1 MFIYFKKPFIN
12 LNTIL
17 FPFSFFL
24 NFSSLTFL
32 IILLNIF
39 DKPLLTTKIAII
51 HAITILTLR
60 SFSGEARSI
69 INKNNSILLI
79 YKILTIRTCLIF
91 PISILFYFLAFKIS
105 ELNFEIVIPFFL
117 KSVLDWIEEVYIC
130 KLEIKKNSLKIKNY
144 IIFQICSFL
153 TCLLVLLYSQNYFI
167 PLLVWSL
174 SSILIFYK
182 FYINLFIN
190 FSKNIDFNDL
200 KLITPH
206 ILSTII
212 IGMSLY
218 IFRQVFIHLTGEEIS
233 GSFFSAFAI
242 GGILSSFF
250 ANSLG
255 HLSKGSFVNRYFSG
269 FNLLLIFVL
278 FTKVLLGLLIFAL
291 AYFEWESLKIIK
303 NEFLFF
309 KTLGLSMIAGC
320 IMVLAQVKRFKI
332 LDENNK
338 NNLLGPNLIANIITI
353 MSVPLLFKLF
363 GVSSLSVSFLISAIA
378 TFALYYSYERKFI
391 FNIQNKSIV
400 LLGLPII
407 ICPIFFQLSGNI
419 FLEEWGRDP
428 STWLN
433 LANFNTG
440 LKPFIYDH
448 NNDLTKIPLPISIL
462 FCSFLIFLIG
472 KYNDSKISLYF
483 LCLSFILISFI
494 ILVNH
499 NKDYKFLIQKF
510 VNLSQFMIPY
520 LGLIVGQMI
529 YKQISKDQII
539 EKTLF
544 LFLMFFIP
552 FQMFSSSIQQVPAL
566 TPYVYLF
573 SIYQHLQYVSTVFMM
588 SFIVC
593 FTMLWDIK
601 YFKLF
606 LVPLAYVM
614 LQYSILAN
622 SLTVS
627 ILLKLGLSCFLVYKL
642 IFYFKDKFNLL
653 LLLTTFIVFNPEML
667 SLYDKNKIK
676 NFIGNTNNY
685 AVSEYKEKDIK
696 PIEILDS
703 KLNKSSENT
712 NNNVISEYKKR
723 DIKPIEILDNKLNK
737 SSENTNISFLPVN
750 AKIRMIYWEYYLKEI
765 FNDKRILFLGSYKDN
780 NTQYGPHNY
789 YLELIYSYGVFSLLP
804 ILILILYSIYL
815 FKLLLYQFK
824 KINSRDRLFCLTLFF
839 CLFFYLFIDNNFK
852 VSLKQPYSGI
862 FIFFLWGVF
871 ISKINFI
878 NKRISVNNY
887 SS

>member
-1 MFIYFKKPFIN
+1 MFIYLKNLSIN
-12 LNTIL
+12 LNAVL
-17 FPFSFFL
+17 FPLSFFL

-32 IILLNIF
+32 IISLNIF

-60 SFSGEARSI
+60 SLSGEARTI
-69 INKNNSILLI
+69 INKKKSTLLVN
-79 YKILTIRTCLIF
+79 KILTIRTYLIF
-91 PISILFYFLAFKIS
+91 PISVLFYLLAFKIS
-105 ELNFEIVIPFFL
+105 QLNFEIVIPFFL
-117 KSVLDWIEEVYIC
+117 KSVLDWIEEIYIC
-130 KLEIKKNSLKIKNY
+130 KLEIKKNILEIKYY
-144 IIFQICSFL
+144 IIFQVCSFL
-153 TCLLVLLYSQNYFI
+153 TCLLILLYSQNYFI
-167 PLLVWSL
+167 PLLIWSL
-174 SSILIFYK
+174 SSMLIFNK
-182 FYINLFIN
+182 FYINLLIN
-190 FSKNIDFNDL
+190 LSKNIDFNDL

-206 ILSTII
+206 VLSTII
-212 IGMSLY
+212 IGISLY
-218 IFRQVFIHLTGEEIS
+218 IFRQVFIHLAGEEIS

-269 FNLLLIFVL
+269 FNLLLILVL
-278 FTKVLLGLLIFAL
+278 LTKFLLGLLIFAL
-291 AYFEWESLKIIK
+291 AYFEWETLKIIN

-309 KTLGLSMIAGC
+309 RTLGLSMIAGC

-363 GVSSLSVSFLISAIA
+363 GISSLSVSFLISAIV
-378 TFALYYSYERKFI
+378 TFLLYYSYERKFI
-391 FNIQNKSIV
+391 FNIKNKSIV
-400 LLGLPII
+400 LLGLLMI

-419 FLEEWGRDP
+419 FVEEWGKDP

-448 NNDLTKIPLPISIL
+448 NDDLTKIPLPISIL

-472 KYNDSKISLYF
+472 KYNDSEISLYF
-483 LCLSFILISFI
+483 LYVSFILISFI

-499 NKDYKFLIQKF
+499 NQDYKFLVQKF
-510 VNLSQFMIPY
+510 IDLSQFIIPY

-539 EKTLF
+539 EKIIF
-544 LFLMFFIP
+544 LFLIFFIP
-552 FQMFSSSIQQVPAL
+552 FQMLSSSIQEVITL
-566 TPYVYLF
+566 TPYVYFF
-573 SIYQHLQYVSTVFMM
+573 SIYQHLQYVTTVFMM
-588 SFIVC
+588 SFIIC
-593 FTMLWDIK
+593 FIMLWDIK

-606 LVPLAYVM
+606 LIPLAYIM

-627 ILLKLGLSCFLVYKL
+627 ILLKLGLSCFLIFKL

-667 SLYDKNKIK
+667 SFYDKDKIK
-676 NFIGNTNNY
+676 NFIGDTTNY
-685 AVSEYKEKDIK
+685 VVSEYKQKNIKSIENLDSKINKSTENTINNVIPKYKERDKK

-703 KLNKSSENT
+703 KIIKSTENT
-712 NNNVISEYKKR
+712 I
-723 DIKPIEILDNKLNK
+723 
-737 SSENTNISFLPVN
+737 TSFVPVN
-750 AKIRMIYWEYYLKEI
+750 LKIRMMYWEYYLKEI
-765 FNDKRILFLGSYKDN
+765 LNDKRILFLGYYEDN
-780 NTQYGPHNY
+780 DPQYGPHNY
-789 YLELIYSYGVFSLLP
+789 YLDLIYSYGIFSLLP
-804 ILILILYSIYL
+804 ILLLIFYSINL
-815 FKLLLYQFK
+815 FRLLLCNFK

-839 CLFFYLFIDNNFK
+839 CVFFYLFIDNNFK

-862 FIFFLWGVF
+862 FIFFLWGLL
-871 ISKINFI
+871 ISKINII
-878 NKRISVNNY
+878 NKHISASNY
-887 SS
+887 